1 MTPEV
6 QFPRPEKFLAVRR
19 LLENGRNCPKDMQT
33 QLVFFSKASGKMLP
47 FILTLLQ

>member
-6 QFPRPEKFLAVRR
+6 QFPRLEKFLAASGV
-19 LLENGRNCPKDMQT
+19 LENGRNFSKDMQT
-33 QLVFFSKASGKMLP
+33 QLMFYPKVLH